1 MSNKRSQ
8 SSHPIPPDLIF
19 FPLKFSSQSQTQTK
33 QKFHSKKLFLIF
45 NEASKATKMKNA
57 DELKMDGKFY
67 DQIDLYI
74 CSKEEKKMI

>member
-8 SSHPIPPDLIF
+8 SSHHIPPDLIF
-19 FPLKFSSQSQTQTK
+19 FSIEVNLKLK
-33 QKFHSKKLFLIF
+33 QNKKFIQKKLFPDLQRG
-45 NEASKATKMKNA
+45 SGATKMKNA

-74 CSKEEKKMI
+74 CSKEEK